1 MTFLAATRTLRV
13 TRRAALLM
21 CAACALA
28 AGALAVPRTARAALR
43 VVATLPSLAAIAQEV
58 GGSCVQ
64 AAAMAAPS
72 QDPHFV
78 DARPSHVVALSRAD
92 LLLANGLEL
101 EVGWLPPLQIAA
113 RNARVQVGAP
123 GFLEVAQLVDLLE
136 VPQVRIDRAMG
147 DLHTGGNPHFLNEP
161 RRVGQVARGVAVRMG
176 QLDPAHSGA
185 YTARADAF
193 ADRLEALWRRTRAPL
208 RKLSPER
215 RRVVAYHKSLAYLL
229 EWLGLEEAAVLEP
242 RPGVSPDPRHVAQV
256 LSTMRQR
263 NVSALVQEE
272 YYPTRVAETLSKLS
286 GVPVVVVPGNVRF
299 TERQPYEAYFESIAR
314 SFSAALVPVK
324 L

>member
-1 MTFLAATRTLRV
+1 MV
-13 TRRAALLM
+13 WV
-21 CAACALA
+21 ACALA
-28 AGALAVPRTARAALR
+28 ACTLASPRTAWASLR

-58 GGSCVQ
+58 GGKCVQ
-64 AAAMAAPS
+64 AGAMAAPS

-176 QLDPAHSGA
+176 QLDPANSAA

-193 ADRLEALWRRTRAPL
+193 ANRLEALWRRTRAPL
-208 RKLSPER
+208 LKLPAER

-242 RPGVSPDPRHVAQV
+242 RPGVPPDPRHVARV

-299 TERQPYEAYFESIAR
+299 AQQQPYEAYFEDIAR
-314 SFSAALVPVK
+314 SFSSALVPAR